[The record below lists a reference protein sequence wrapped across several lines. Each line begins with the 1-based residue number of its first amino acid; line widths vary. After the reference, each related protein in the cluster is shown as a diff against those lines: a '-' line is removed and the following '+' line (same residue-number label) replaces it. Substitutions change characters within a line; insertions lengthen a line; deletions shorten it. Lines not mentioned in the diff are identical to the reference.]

1 MLARTE
7 ILKGPAHRGAL
18 SWSPRLLPAAQR
30 QSRCI
35 WAWAQVARVTVSAA
49 AWDLA
54 AEALGCQGGHR
65 AGGNGQRAAKGKL
78 HLRVREAGETV
89 VTGSYNPPVGLW
101 TTEMEGD
108 LEG

>member
-1 MLARTE
+1 MQAHAE
-7 ILKGPAHRGAL
+7 ILKGPTHRGVL
-18 SWSPRLLPAAQR
+18 SWSLRLLPAAQR

-65 AGGNGQRAAKGKL
+65 AGGNGQGAAKGKL
-78 HLRVREAGETV
+78 HLHVREAGKRV
-89 VTGSYNPPVGLW
+89 VVGSYNPPVGLW

-108 LEG
+108 PGG